1 MLLHFRDEAA
11 AALRLA
17 RVLGLPA
24 AEIES
29 HRFPDGEL
37 RLRLPLC
44 QPGDRLP
51 DDVLLFRGLV
61 QPNDKLVELLIV
73 ARAARGHGARRLGL
87 VAPYLAYMRQDMEFN
102 PGEAVSQ
109 RIVGAFLADLFD
121 AVVTVDPHLHR
132 ITQLSEAIPRIP
144 AIALSAAPALG
155 AHVAR
160 ERPGAL
166 LVGPDEESAQWV
178 GRAARQQGLAHAVCR
193 KVRRG
198 DRDVQVALPATLRP
212 SALHDRPVVLMD
224 DMASTGHTM
233 AEAAR
238 LLLAAGARSVDVAVT
253 HAMLTP
259 DAPALLRSAGVGQ
272 VWSSDSVQHA
282 SNVVQLAELMGT
294 AVRGLQWKWGAEHA
308 AVG

>member
-1 MLLHFRDEAA
+1 MLLYFRDEAA

-37 RLRLPLC
+37 RLRLPLR

-51 DDVLLFRGLV
+51 TDVLLFRGLV

-73 ARAARGHGARRLGL
+73 ARAARSHGARRLGL

-132 ITQLSEAIPRIP
+132 ITELSEAIPRIP
-144 AIALSAAPALG
+144 AMALSAAPALG

-178 GRAARQQGLAHAVCR
+178 SRAARQQGLAHAVCR

-198 DRDVQVALPATLRP
+198 DRDVQVALPATLGP

-259 DAPALLRSAGVGQ
+259 DAPALLRSVGVGQ

-294 AVRGLQWKWGAEHA
+294 AVRGLPWKWGAEHA

>member
-1 MLLHFRDEAA
+1 MLLYFGGESA

-17 RVLGLPA
+17 RELGLPA

-37 RLRLPLC
+37 RLRLPLR

-51 DDVLLFRGLV
+51 ADVLLFRGLV

-73 ARAARGHGARRLGL
+73 ARAARSHGARRLGL

-132 ITQLSEAIPRIP
+132 ITELSEAIPRIP
-144 AIALSAAPALG
+144 AVALSAAPALG

-178 GRAARQQGLAHAVCR
+178 SRAARQQGLAHAVCR

-198 DRDVQVALPATLRP
+198 DRDVQVALPATLGP

-253 HAMLTP
+253 HAMLTS

-294 AVRGLQWKWGAEHA
+294 AVRGLQWRWGAEHA